1 LEAEEKTYAAYAEW
15 VDDQERELGYE
26 IKTAESDIKKL
37 IAFIDAADSKVK
49 ELGDAIQALDNEIA
63 EDEKA
68 KQDATDLRTEQ
79 NAEFV
84 KLETDYSES
93 VDALERAIQ
102 VMQAQDYSRPEA
114 MMLLQKMATTT
125 PGMKRALAA
134 FLSQGESDEG
144 APAVSAYK
152 FQSKG
157 IVEVLETLLKKFKGE
172 LDDLQTDESNKQ
184 HYYSLE
190 QIHLSETI
198 AHNKADR
205 EEKSALKAATAADS
219 AKAKGELAETKEE
232 KAADE
237 KQLADMKATFEAKTA
252 TYKENQVVR
261 KDEIEALSKAIEII
275 SSPDV
280 AGSYAGHINEA
291 LVQQGKAV
299 SLLQVGAAKRRS
311 AAQQL
316 AVAFLQKKAGALS
329 SKTLARFAM
338 EAAANPFEKVIE
350 MIKELLE
357 RLKAEAAA
365 EAEHKAWCDEQLHNN
380 KLKRNKQTAMVNK
393 LIAEIEEKSA
403 LIADL
408 AAEIDTL
415 VKEQADLAKAMEE
428 ATAFRNKEHAENT
441 ATTADSVAG
450 QEAVKKAL
458 SILREFYNSQ
468 TAFLQ
473 RQHQVPEMAAYKG
486 MQTSKGGPIGM
497 LEVILT
503 DFARLQAETESAEAA
518 AASEYATFME
528 DSKASKIAKHKK
540 EVNDRLAKDQAEF
553 EKSELKKDLAANEAE
568 LATAN
573 KYYDTL
579 KPLCLTVHVS
589 YEERVAKRKEELA
602 ALNEAYDI
610 LDKKGA

>member
-1 LEAEEKTYAAYAEW
+1 
-15 VDDQERELGYE
+15 
-26 IKTAESDIKKL
+26 
-37 IAFIDAADSKVK
+37 
-49 ELGDAIQALDNEIA
+49 
-63 EDEKA
+63 
-68 KQDATDLRTEQ
+68 
-79 NAEFV
+79 
-84 KLETDYSES
+84 
-93 VDALERAIQ
+93 
-102 VMQAQDYSRPEA
+102 
-114 MMLLQKMATTT
+114 
-125 PGMKRALAA
+125 
-134 FLSQGESDEG
+134 
-144 APAVSAYK
+144 
-152 FQSKG
+152 
-157 IVEVLETLLKKFKGE
+157 
-172 LDDLQTDESNKQ
+172 
-184 HYYSLE
+184 
-190 QIHLSETI
+190 
-198 AHNKADR
+198 
-205 EEKSALKAATAADS
+205 
-219 AKAKGELAETKEE
+219 
-232 KAADE
+232 
-237 KQLADMKATFEAKTA
+237 
-252 TYKENQVVR
+252 
-261 KDEIEALSKAIEII
+261 
-275 SSPDV
+275 
-280 AGSYAGHINEA
+280 
-291 LVQQGKAV
+291 VQQGKAV

-428 ATAFRNKEHAENT
+428 ATAFREKEHAENT

-458 SILREFYNSQ
+458 GILREFYNSQ

-610 LDKKGA
+610 LDKK

>member
-1 LEAEEKTYAAYAEW
+1 
-15 VDDQERELGYE
+15 
-26 IKTAESDIKKL
+26 
-37 IAFIDAADSKVK
+37 
-49 ELGDAIQALDNEIA
+49 
-63 EDEKA
+63 
-68 KQDATDLRTEQ
+68 
-79 NAEFV
+79 
-84 KLETDYSES
+84 
-93 VDALERAIQ
+93 
-102 VMQAQDYSRPEA
+102 
-114 MMLLQKMATTT
+114 
-125 PGMKRALAA
+125 MKRALAA
-134 FLSQGESDEG
+134 FLSEGRADDDG

-152 FQSKG
+152 FQSQG
-157 IVEVLETLLKKFKGE
+157 IIAVLEGLLKKFKGE
-172 LDDLQTDESNKQ
+172 LDDLQTDESNKA
-184 HYYSLE
+184 HYYGLD
-190 QIHLSETI
+190 QIHLADMI
-198 AHNKADR
+198 AHNTADR
-205 EEKSALKAATAADS
+205 EEKSALKAATAADA
-219 AKAKGELAETKEE
+219 AKAKGDLAETKEE

-380 KLKRNKQTAMVNK
+380 KLKRNKQTALVNK

-408 AAEIDTL
+408 GQEIDTL

-428 ATAFRNKEHAENT
+428 ATAFREKEHAENT
-441 ATTADSVAG
+441 ATIADAVAG

-458 SILREFYNSQ
+458 GILREFYNSQ

-486 MQTSKGGPIGM
+486 MQTSKGG
-497 LEVILT
+497 
-503 DFARLQAETESAEAA
+503 
-518 AASEYATFME
+518 
-528 DSKASKIAKHKK
+528 
-540 EVNDRLAKDQAEF
+540 
-553 EKSELKKDLAANEAE
+553 
-568 LATAN
+568 
-573 KYYDTL
+573 
-579 KPLCLTVHVS
+579 
-589 YEERVAKRKEELA
+589 
-602 ALNEAYDI
+602 
-610 LDKKGA
+610 